1 MSNPVAFT
9 WHFDIKLSGVLCTHG
24 DYFLFG
30 RNNFFIDNSIEP
42 LKSAFTIGSEF
53 CTASKYLGLTITQ
66 LDKKMTLDQN
76 NHINSTEYISFDTK
90 RKKNRDE
97 ALTENEIEEL

>member
-24 DYFLFG
+24 YYFSFG
-30 RNNFFIDNSIEP
+30 NKFFINNAIEP

-66 LDKKMTLDQN
+66 LDKKMTLD
-76 NHINSTEYISFDTK
+76 
-90 RKKNRDE
+90 
-97 ALTENEIEEL
+97 